1 MNNSKT
7 YSFIEY
13 SHYTLLITYYS
24 LLIGQRKSVSI
35 KLCLLVFVRS
45 SALDK
50 LFSFLFFCE

>member
-50 LFSFLFFCE
+50 LFSFLFL